1 MLEKTTVSATRL
13 SWVDNVP
20 GAVSTG
26 YQAQNV
32 AAESVRVGYDSIVI
46 EAGESGGLRVKQGGT
61 IDENGILYT
70 VKSDHAIVTIS
81 GSDFYY
87 FALKEESNGNKSVE
101 MISQARFNDGVFVPA
116 RNAFYTSDGRRIL
129 DSFVVSNFFS
139 QQEQIHF
146 YSVFKLEK
154 GSRSLSKLPLSN
166 NKFEIIDHDSFG
178 SLKLTCGGA
187 IEYDFAEYL
196 PALNLLKNSGISY
209 ESGRNENSRV
219 FIAGSNSM
227 VYMLS
232 PRTLAVKG
240 ISLGAHFFDVE
251 ITGIAYVG
259 YYTGYDSPLLAVST
273 SDRKIRFF
281 GNFDAIISGNV
292 VQVKV
297 IDLSGLLDEIWDI
310 DFKNGE
316 LYSCSGVYVYRH
328 YLLTSNIIARWEIP
342 TRYFC
347 VRGGNIETNPLNII
361 WTDQTPGAHTPF
373 HRSRYYYQRLKYQ
386 PLGENYNSPLF
397 RFRFSSYN
405 CCNIAEGD
413 GVLMSF
419 DNLTGIL
426 HVQ

>member
-1 MLEKTTVSATRL
+1 
-13 SWVDNVP
+13 
-20 GAVSTG
+20 
-26 YQAQNV
+26 
-32 AAESVRVGYDSIVI
+32 
-46 EAGESGGLRVKQGGT
+46 
-61 IDENGILYT
+61 
-70 VKSDHAIVTIS
+70 
-81 GSDFYY
+81 
-87 FALKEESNGNKSVE
+87 

-139 QQEQIHF
+139 QEEQIHF

-166 NKFEIIDHDSFG
+166 NKFEIIDHESFG

-196 PALNLLKNSGISY
+196 PPVDQLLNSGISY
-209 ESGRNENSRV
+209 ENGRNENSRV
-219 FIAGSNSM
+219 FIAGMSSM

-240 ISLGAHFFDVE
+240 ISLSAHIEVGVA

-259 YYTGYDSPLLAVST
+259 YYTGYSKPLLAVST

-281 GNFDAIISGNV
+281 EDFDAILSENV
-292 VQVKV
+292 VQVNV
-297 IDLSGLLDEIWDI
+297 IDLSGLLDYIWDI

-316 LYSCSGVYVYRH
+316 LYSCSGMFVYRH
-328 YLLTSNIIARWEIP
+328 YLLTSNIVAKWEIP
-342 TRYFC
+342 TAYFC
-347 VRGGNIETNPLNII
+347 IRGSGSENDPLNII

-373 HRSRYYYQRLKYQ
+373 HRSRYYYQRLNYQ
-386 PLGENYNSPLF
+386 PIGESYNSPLF